1 MEAFVDT
8 PSGKVEEGE
17 RAWYSSTS
25 TALVDVPTSFFGKSL
40 RAFTKDHERKTK
52 SLEVRGVML
61 QQHKL
66 ILDYKLLN
74 SMSMHVDE
82 NKNNIEQLDW
92 KQWLLT
98 AAAEARTRMSVG
110 GEEEDG
116 QKRESANLS
125 SAEILPQLPIGD
137 PTA

>member
-1 MEAFVDT
+1 MMAKDVVQI
-8 PSGKVEEGE
+8 VESVHEGSRE
-17 RAWYSSTS
+17 ENKK
-25 TALVDVPTSFFGKSL
+25 LG
-40 RAFTKDHERKTK
+40 
-52 SLEVRGVML
+52 RGVML

-125 SAEILPQLPIGD
+125 SAEILPQLPI
-137 PTA
+137 